1 MKPLGRQVLLPCM
14 LLVLAVAS
22 GAAESY
28 QPGSHVTRGIYAHLN
43 PVVRAGVWSAWGSGF
58 DYVGDKPH
66 GGKAC
71 IRCVGGNGQP
81 GQGVGQTVE
90 LKQTAPKPVRIA
102 GWSRCEGVEG
112 EPSYHYS
119 LYVDFVFADGTP
131 WHMKLA
137 TFATGTHGW
146 QHAETVLTPPK
157 PLHSARFHAFIRE
170 IGGTVWLDD
179 LWLGEAGG
187 PNLLKCP
194 GFEKGDRIDLAA
206 RTQLFDDLN
215 GLHCNA
221 IHGYLGGNLPDW
233 DEPPSER
240 SDIAGFLRQAR
251 DRGIGVWLTT
261 HIGGLPIRDTD
272 DPAFPQRYC
281 VNGDWG
287 RRWTATLAKI
297 ARYPF
302 AGLSMV
308 PDEYNWNNGRLK
320 RWYAR
325 HRDPK
330 VRDFYSKLPS
340 YCNCPDCRERFA
352 KAFGKPLPAKVP
364 TPEWLRFRYDSTTDW
379 LRRTCAAVKQANP
392 HIRTDSLICV
402 TPLCSDLWYGPGIAW
417 DRAGYEAGLEYA
429 TTDPYILLHN
439 YLGDSTHWY
448 VTETAEH
455 LAAASPERR
464 CGIVLEGSRLRK
476 EHRELDPVE
485 IYGSALSAVWH
496 GADELAFFHRV
507 HVMGTSGVTA
517 RPEVSQSCIRGLYG
531 LLEKIDPWLDGLTP
545 EPGIALLFSR
555 ASCDAWRL
563 GVQAKERKPPF
574 TLLGSAN
581 PRYGSIVQK
590 EVLYTLLRV
599 GVPTTLYYLESVR
612 KDELAGH
619 KVIIIPFPLAVSRRQ
634 AKLIGALAR
643 EGKRIVVFGIDGPL
657 DEDGTLHERP
667 VLGDLVRYGGAPP
680 KVREKLVEPLEG
692 LAHEISFRELG
703 VVGDVSGAFVSAGA
717 LDALAAPRGNEK
729 RTRTERIFPAPFP
742 QQLATLILLAST
754 NLNDG
759 IDVTQLLDERLPNGQ
774 DVELSLA
781 VNRRGETL
789 FLAINWDSRERAIAL
804 LPKRPCFDRPPREAY
819 LLGSDGAWAPWAG
832 SFRPELKLKGQE
844 ALVARLA
851 GE

>member
-14 LLVLAVAS
+14 LAVLAAAPS
-22 GAAESY
+22 RAAESY
-28 QPGSHVTRGIYAHLN
+28 QPQSHVTRGIYAHLN

-71 IRCVGGNGQP
+71 IRCVGENGQP

-90 LKQTAPKPVRIA
+90 LKQTAAKPVRIA

-157 PLHSARFHAFIRE
+157 PLRSARFFAFIRE
-170 IGGTVWLDD
+170 IGGTVWFDD

-194 GFEKGDRIDLAA
+194 GFEKTNRIDLAA
-206 RTQLFDDLN
+206 RTRLFDDLK
-215 GLHCNA
+215 GLYCNA
-221 IHGYLGGNLPDW
+221 IHGYLGGNLKDW

-261 HIGGLPIRDTD
+261 HIGGLAIRDTGA
-272 DPAFPQRYC
+272 PAFPQRYC

-287 RRWTATLAKI
+287 RRWTAAMAKI

-320 RWYAR
+320 RWYAK
-325 HRDPK
+325 HPDPK
-330 VRDFYSKLPS
+330 VRDFYKKLPT
-340 YCNCPDCRERFA
+340 YCHCPVCRERFA

-402 TPLCSDLWYGPGIAW
+402 TPLCSDLWYGPGVAW

-464 CGIVLEGSRLRK
+464 CGIVLEGSRLRP

-531 LLEKIDPWLDGLTP
+531 LLQKIDPWLDGLTP
-545 EPGIALLFSR
+545 EPGIAFLFSR

-563 GVQAKERKPPF
+563 WLQRKGAKPPF
-574 TLLGSAN
+574 ATRGITD
-581 PRYGSIVQK
+581 PRYASIAQK
-590 EVLYTLLRV
+590 EMLYALLRI
-599 GVPTTLYYLESVR
+599 GAPTTLYYLESVG
-612 KDELAGH
+612 KKELAAH
-619 KVIIIPFPLAVSRRQ
+619 KMIVVAFPLAISMRKVDMLRDLASQGRDVVILYGPSGLDESGWPRDGEGIWRRLVPEPLA
-634 AKLIGALAR
+634 AKVLGESMLEGSEAFRTRLDPKGALAILSP
-643 EGKRIVVFGIDGPL
+643 KCL
-657 DEDGTLHERP
+657 DRLTADR
-667 VLGDLVRYGGAPP
+667 D
-680 KVREKLVEPLEG
+680 
-692 LAHEISFRELG
+692 
-703 VVGDVSGAFVSAGA
+703 
-717 LDALAAPRGNEK
+717 NEA
-729 RTRTERIFPAPFP
+729 RTRTKRIRPSSFPVGWATAFLPDGTTAVDRPVVGPLMGRAPEGDD
-742 QQLATLILLAST
+742 L
-754 NLNDG
+754 
-759 IDVTQLLDERLPNGQ
+759 
-774 DVELSLA
+774 ELCLS
-781 VNRRGETL
+781 VNRRGEGL
-789 FLAINWDSRERAIAL
+789 FLAINWDNEERSVR
-804 LPKRPCFDRPPREAY
+804 LPKRACFDKAPLEAY
-819 LLGSDGAWAPWAG
+819 VLGPDGKWAPWEG
-832 SFRPELKLKGQE
+832 SFRPELKVKGQE

>member
-1 MKPLGRQVLLPCM
+1 MTPLRHPVLWSWM
-14 LLVLAVAS
+14 LAVLAAAPS
-22 GAAESY
+22 RAAESY
-28 QPGSHVTRGIYAHLN
+28 QPRSHVTRGIYAHLN
-43 PVVRAGVWSAWGSGF
+43 PVVRAGVWGAWGSGF
-58 DYVGDKPH
+58 DYVGGKPH

-71 IRCVGGNGQP
+71 IRCVGQKGLP

-137 TFATGTHGW
+137 TFATGSHGW
-146 QHAETVLTPPK
+146 QHAETILTPPK
-157 PLHSARFHAFIRE
+157 PLRSARFYAFIRE
-170 IGGTVWLDD
+170 IAGTVWFDD

-194 GFEKGDRIDLAA
+194 GFEKESRVDLAA
-206 RTQLFDDLN
+206 RRKLFDDLAS
-215 GLHCNA
+215 LHCNA
-221 IHGYLGGNLPDW
+221 IHGYLGGNLKDW

-261 HIGGLPIRDTD
+261 HIGGLPIRDTG
-272 DPAFPQRYC
+272 DPAFPQLYC

-320 RWYAR
+320 RWYAK
-325 HRDPK
+325 HPDPK
-330 VRDFYSKLPS
+330 VRDFYRKLPT
-340 YCNCPDCRERFA
+340 YCNCPVCRERFQ
-352 KAFGKPLPAKVP
+352 KAFGKPLPERVP

-379 LRRTCAAVKQANP
+379 LRRTCEAVKRVNP
-392 HIRTDSLICV
+392 AIRTDSLICV
-402 TPLCSDLWYGPGIAW
+402 TPICSDLWYGPGVAW

-429 TTDPYILLHN
+429 TTDPYIILHN

-455 LAAASPERR
+455 LAAASPARR
-464 CGIVLEGSRLRK
+464 CGIVLEGSRLRP

-507 HVMGTSGVTA
+507 HVMGTSGVAA
-517 RPEVSQSCIRGLYG
+517 RPEVSQACIRGLYG
-531 LLEKIDPWLDGLTP
+531 LLAKIDPWLDGVTP
-545 EPGIALLFSR
+545 EPGVALLFSR
-555 ASCDAWRL
+555 ASCDAWRMWL
-563 GVQAKERKPPF
+563 GRKDAEPPF
-574 TLLGSAN
+574 ATRGITD
-581 PRYGSIVQK
+581 PRYASIAQK
-590 EVLYTLLRV
+590 EVLYYLLRH
-599 GVPTTLYYLESVR
+599 GYPTTLYYLDAVQAE
-612 KDELAGH
+612 ELAGQ
-619 KVIIIPFPLAVSRRQ
+619 KILVVPF
-634 AKLIGALAR
+634 ALAISDGR
-643 EGKRIVVFGIDGPL
+643 VALLERLTAGGKRVVLMG
-657 DEDGTLHERP
+657 ET
-667 VLGDLVRYGGAPP
+667 
-680 KVREKLVEPLEG
+680 
-692 LAHEISFRELG
+692 
-703 VVGDVSGAFVSAGA
+703 GA
-717 LDALAAPRGNEK
+717 LDETGAARQIPALRQLIGKPNVVFLEGDVAAALPLNRDNEK
-729 RTRTERIFPAPFP
+729 RTRTERIHPSPLNPAPAKAVRGLVEP
-742 QQLATLILLAST
+742 IVGPPLL
-754 NLNDG
+754 G
-759 IDVTQLLDERLPNGQ
+759 RLPEGD
-774 DVELSLA
+774 DVEVCISTD
-781 VNRRGETL
+781 RRGQRL
-789 FLAINWDSRERAIAL
+789 FLAINWDSRERSVD
-804 LPKRPCFDRPPREAY
+804 LPKRACFDTPPLEAY
-819 LLGSDGAWAPWAG
+819 LLGPDGQWAPWKG